1 MGRCVSC
8 LVVCVFV
15 ASDHTFKVL
24 LLGDSGVGK
33 SCMLLQY
40 VVGRAMAS
48 AVRTS
53 ECLDC
58 HERPGFE
65 Y

>member
-1 MGRCVSC
+1 MDRCVSG
-8 LVVCVFV
+8 FIYFFA
-15 ASDHTFKVL
+15 ASDYTFKVL

-40 VVGRAMAS
+40 VVSRAIAS
-48 AVRTS
+48 AARSS

-65 Y
+65 C

>member
-1 MGRCVSC
+1 MRVW
-8 LVVCVFV
+8 LIVCFFV

-40 VVGRAMAS
+40 VVSRSIAS
-48 AVRTS
+48 AAR
-53 ECLDC
+53 LQ
-58 HERPGFE
+58 
-65 Y
+65 